1 MRYWQNYVKAGWE
14 VVMEAQGRSQ
24 TYLESDLEAFLVHS
38 VARNMENTRIWE
50 EPIAVRMLTAQQLP
64 REQRQPILRAV
75 GEECLF
81 IDAWQ
86 IRQPRWPSPKY
97 FQDMGEIAFGM
108 ASTTTRPPDTLLE
121 LVSANFPT
129 LSRVLRTARDLSR

>member
-1 MRYWQNYVKAGWE
+1 MRYWQDYVRAGWE

-24 TYLESDLEAFLVHS
+24 TYLEPDLETFLVHS
-38 VARNMENTRIWE
+38 IARNMENTRIWD
-50 EPIAVRMLTAQQLP
+50 EPVSIRMLTAQQLP
-64 REQRQPILRAV
+64 REQRQPLLGTV

-86 IRQPRWPSPKY
+86 IQQPRWPSPQY

-108 ASTTTRPPDTLLE
+108 ASTSSRPPDELLG
-121 LVSANFPT
+121 LVSSQFALISQVLRQARN
-129 LSRVLRTARDLSR
+129 LSR

>member
-1 MRYWQNYVKAGWE
+1 
-14 VVMEAQGRSQ
+14 MEAQGRSQ
-24 TYLESDLEAFLVHS
+24 TYLESDLETFLVHS
-38 VARNMENTRIWE
+38 IARNMENSHIWE
-50 EPIAVRMLTAQQLP
+50 KPIAIKMLSAQQLP
-64 REQRQPILRAV
+64 REQRPPLLRTV

-86 IRQPRWPSPKY
+86 IRQPRWPSPQY

-108 ASTTTRPPDTLLE
+108 ASTASRPPDSLLE
-121 LVSANFPT
+121 LVSTNFRT

>member
-1 MRYWQNYVKAGWE
+1 
-14 VVMEAQGRSQ
+14 MEAQGRSQ

-38 VARNMENTRIWE
+38 IARNMENTHIWE
-50 EPIAVRMLTAQQLP
+50 EPIAIRMLSAQQLP
-64 REQRQPILRAV
+64 REQRQPILRTV

-86 IRQPRWPSPKY
+86 IRQPRWPSPNY

-108 ASTTTRPPDTLLE
+108 ASTTTRPPDALLE
-121 LVSANFPT
+121 MVGANFRT
-129 LSRVLRTARDLSR
+129 LSRVLRTARDLCR

>member
-1 MRYWQNYVKAGWE
+1 MA
-14 VVMEAQGRSQ
+14 AQGQSQ

-38 VARNMENTRIWE
+38 IARNMENTHIWE
-50 EPIAVRMLTAQQLP
+50 EPIAIKMLSAQQLP
-64 REQRQPILRAV
+64 RERRQPILRTV

-86 IRQPRWPSPKY
+86 IRQPRWPSPHY

-108 ASTTTRPPDTLLE
+108 ASTATRPPDALLE
-121 LVSANFPT
+121 SVGTNFRT
-129 LSRVLRTARDLSR
+129 LSRVLRTARDLCR

>member
-1 MRYWQNYVKAGWE
+1 
-14 VVMEAQGRSQ
+14 MEAQGKSQ

-50 EPIAVRMLTAQQLP
+50 EPIAIRMLSAQQLP
-64 REQRQPILRAV
+64 REQRQPLLRTV

-86 IRQPRWPSPKY
+86 IRQPRWPSPGY

-121 LVSANFPT
+121 MVSTNFRT

>member
-1 MRYWQNYVKAGWE
+1 MRHWQSYVRAGWE
-14 VVMEAQGRSQ
+14 VVMEAQGKSQ

-38 VARNMENTRIWE
+38 VARNMENSHIWE
-50 EPIAVRMLTAQQLP
+50 EPIAIKMLSAQQLP
-64 REQRQPILRAV
+64 REQRTPVLRTV

-86 IRQPRWPSPKY
+86 IRQPRWPSPQY

-108 ASTTTRPPDTLLE
+108 ASTATRPPDALLE
-121 LVSANFPT
+121 MVSSNFRT